1 VLGYV
6 TNFYVTPEQRDHG
19 LGRALLDEVTRYAR
33 DHRLDTLVVWPSE
46 RSASLY
52 RRCGFDGPG
61 ELLELP
67 VAPG

>member
-1 VLGYV
+1 V

-19 LGRALLDEVTRYAR
+19 VGGALLDEVTRYAR

-67 VAPG
+67 VTPG